1 MCAGHLALRLLG
13 VTGIFGVHSFC
24 LRLIDRIVPLVIDI
38 IGGVGTRLGFDYTI
52 RQRRSLDGQ
61 RLRLNFLAVLVGL
74 TLDGRTA
81 CHTVVQHMTDVAL
94 VAIELKQE
102 CEMLQFHVG
111 VLSKHAVAIQLLVHD
126 VREEALRNQRD
137 LQIALIAGVV
147 IHDIVGDI
155 VRIERLDLAV
165 GIHRQADCT
174 GDADIGL
181 PEIVKRNYGGKG
193 MMVTDYTMSEI
204 VASVYDCMENT
215 GRKEGILFIDEINCV
230 SETLAPMMLQFLQG
244 KTFGNQKVPEGWVIV
259 TAGNPP
265 EYNKSVREFD
275 VVTLDR
281 IKKIDVEADFDVWKE
296 YAYQQGIHP
305 AVISYL
311 ELRRKNFYRVEN
323 TVDGK
328 IFATARGWED
338 LSRLIQVYEILGKTV
353 DREVVSQYI
362 QHRMIAKDFAS
373 YLALYYKYRTDY
385 KVEDILKGKWDSITL
400 GKIRTASLDE
410 HLSIVSLLNGKLSE
424 LFTEC
429 YLTDAYLTKLYDY
442 MVYFREA
449 QDSLTAKNLMEKAEA
464 DLEKDKKSELLTK
477 QQERIQKRVVSFFE
491 NASGLESASE
501 STGSDKTGSG
511 SEPAGGRSAAAES
524 EVLSSN
530 RNYEFVKALFESET
544 EAYEN
549 RTDEISFT
557 LQNVF
562 DFMEAAFGD
571 SQEMVAF
578 ITELNANYYSLW
590 FIRENGSDQY
600 YRHNKGLLFDDRQK
614 MLLGQMEEVE
624 NILNNGIK

>member
-1 MCAGHLALRLLG
+1 MNIKKAKDEIRHTVQAYLTKDALG
-13 VTGIFGVHSFC
+13 
-24 LRLIDRIVPLVIDI
+24 
-38 IGGVGTRLGFDYTI
+38 DYAI
-52 RQRRSLDGQ
+52 PVVRQRPILLIGPP
-61 RLRLNFLAVLVGL
+61 GI
-74 TLDGRTA
+74 GKTA
-81 CHTVVQHMTDVAL
+81 IMSQVARECGVAL
-94 VAIELKQE
+94 VSYTIT
-102 CEMLQFHVG
+102 H
-111 VLSKHAVAIQLLVHD
+111 HT
-126 VREEALRNQRD
+126 
-137 LQIALIAGVV
+137 
-147 IHDIVGDI
+147 
-155 VRIERLDLAV
+155 
-165 GIHRQADCT
+165 RQSA
-174 GDADIGL
+174 IGL
-181 PEIVKRNYGGKG
+181 PFIEKKNFGGKEYSI
-193 MMVTDYTMSEI
+193 TEYTMSEI
-204 VASVYDCMENT
+204 VASIYEKMEAT
-215 GRKEGILFIDEINCV
+215 GLKEGILFIDEINCV

>member
-1 MCAGHLALRLLG
+1 MNIKRAKQEIRDSIEAYLSKDE
-13 VTGIFGVHSFC
+13 FGEY
-24 LRLIDRIVPLVIDI
+24 RIPA
-38 IGGVGTRLGFDYTI
+38 I
-52 RQRRSLDGQ
+52 RQRPILLMGPPGIGKTQVMEQIARECGIALVSYTITHHTRQ
-61 RLRLNFLAVLVGL
+61 SAVGL
-74 TLDGRTA
+74 P
-81 CHTVVQHMTDVAL
+81 
-94 VAIELKQE
+94 
-102 CEMLQFHVG
+102 F
-111 VLSKHAVAIQLLVHD
+111 
-126 VREEALRNQRD
+126 
-137 LQIALIAGVV
+137 
-147 IHDIVGDI
+147 
-155 VRIERLDLAV
+155 
-165 GIHRQADCT
+165 
-174 GDADIGL
+174 
-181 PEIVKRNYGGKG
+181 IVKKSYGEEEFS
-193 MMVTDYTMSEI
+193 VTEYTMSEI
-204 VASVYDCMENT
+204 ISSVYDKMEKT
-215 GRKEGILFIDEINCV
+215 GLKEGILFIDEINCV

-244 KTFGNQKVPEGWVIV
+244 KTFGNQKVPEGWIIV

-338 LSRLIQVYEILGKTV
+338 LSRLIQVYEILGKAV

-429 YLTDAYLTKLYDY
+429 YITDAYLTKLYDY
-442 MVYFREA
+442 MVYFRED
-449 QDSLTAKNLMEKAEA
+449 QDSLTAKNLLEKAEA

-491 NASGLESASE
+491 NASGSKSTSGSIGSESIGSESIGSE

-511 SEPAGGRSAAAES
+511 SDPAGSRSAAAES
-524 EVLSSN
+524 KEPLSN
-530 RNYEFVKALFESET
+530 RNYEFVKGLFESET

-549 RTDEISFT
+549 RTDEISLT